1 MHDVRKQDELVTA
14 VLSRASNARDLVV
27 VHAIDVPAFAAEVGD
42 PQDVDGQ
49 ADYSGL
55 PHRR

>member
-1 MHDVRKQDELVTA
+1 VLGGARMHDVRKQDELVTA
-14 VLSRASNARDLVV
+14 VLSRASNARDL
-27 VHAIDVPAFAAEVGD
+27 ATQFAAEVGD

>member
-14 VLSRASNARDLVV
+14 VLSRASNARDL
-27 VHAIDVPAFAAEVGD
+27 ATQFAAEVGD

>member
-14 VLSRASNARDLVV
+14 VLSRASNARHL
-27 VHAIDVPAFAAEVGD
+27 ATQFAAEVGD